1 MNKTNHTIKAIIFD
15 LGRVLVDVDL
25 SKGIF
30 KYAQQANP
38 KSEEQ
43 ILDTL
48 MRDSFY
54 QDYACGKFNA
64 EQFQREFCRR
74 LNLDFDFEAFKQEWN
89 GVFKT
94 IPGMEALVAKLSEN
108 YKIGLLSDI
117 GPLHWGHLKKTL
129 PVLKQIEK
137 PVLSYQIG
145 LLKPEKA
152 AYLKAAESVQ
162 TTPQSCLFIDD
173 REVNV
178 QGAKSAGMQSIGFS
192 GIEQLYQDLYTLG
205 LLNV

>member
-25 SKGIF
+25 TKGIF
-30 KYAQQANP
+30 KYTQQANP
-38 KSEEQ
+38 KSEKQ

-48 MRDSFY
+48 MNDSFY
-54 QDYACGKFNA
+54 QDYASGKFTA

-74 LNLDFDFEAFKQEWN
+74 LNLDFDFEAFKREWN

-94 IPGMEALVAKLSEN
+94 IQGMEALVAKLSTT

-117 GPLHWGHLKKTL
+117 GPLHWEHLKNTL
-129 PVLKQIEK
+129 PVLKRFKK
-137 PVLSYQIG
+137 PVLSYKIG
-145 LLKPEKA
+145 FLKPDKST
-152 AYLKAAESVQ
+152 YLKAAESVQ
-162 TTPQSCLFIDD
+162 TEPQSCLFIDD

-178 QGAKSAGMQSIGFS
+178 QGAKKAGMQAIVFR
-192 GIEQLYQDLYTLG
+192 GIEQLSRDLSTLG
-205 LLNV
+205 LLSV